1 MLRLPGMS
9 YLMQVAIAL
18 IVPRHR
24 IGVSLVVLNEQK
36 QVLLLRHVF
45 HPHLPWGLPGGWLNR
60 HEDPAIGGLRELREE
75 TGLQA
80 KLGPVLHI
88 SRNNHPPHLNIA
100 YLAYP
105 HPGPITLS
113 GEILEAA
120 WFSPDQLPP
129 LFPFMYHAIATAVQQ
144 HPAPPIH
151 SHVQTIPDHEQK

>member
-9 YLMQVAIAL
+9 HLMQLAL
-18 IVPRHR
+18 ALVVPRHR
-24 IGVSLVVLNEQK
+24 IGVSLVVLNEKK

-45 HPHLPWGLPGGWLNR
+45 HPHIPWGLPGGWLNR
-60 HEDPAIGGLRELREE
+60 YEDPATGGLRELREE

-88 SRNNHPPHLNIA
+88 SRNNHPSHLNIA

-105 HPGPITLS
+105 YPGQIILS

-129 LFPFMYHAIATAVQQ
+129 LFPFMYQAIATAVRQ
-144 HPAPPIH
+144 HPAAPILA
-151 SHVQTIPDHEQK
+151 HVQVTEENEQK